1 MKKNKNVVKYRKPL
15 NINIGVVVFIIIFI
29 YLMFNAFT
37 YLTEVHI
44 SPYEV
49 EQGTI
54 AVNNVYNGLALR
66 SEKICTSDYSGSVN
80 YYVKEG
86 HFFTTFNEAS
96 IGDILADSYANG
108 KPGDIKCAT
117 DEVYAQ
123 VKQEFIDNQKL
134 ADYCRGISS
143 INYVEREEMR
153 TITFMWK

>member
-1 MKKNKNVVKYRKPL
+1 MKKNKNVVKYKKPL

-29 YLMFNAFT
+29 YLVFNAFT

-66 SEKICTSDYSGSVN
+66 SEKVCTSDYSGSVN

-86 HFFTTFNEAS
+86 SKIAYGDLLYSVDESGNVAS
-96 IGDILADSYANG
+96 MINAANQ
-108 KPGDIKCAT
+108 D
-117 DEVYAQ
+117 
-123 VKQEFIDNQKL
+123 
-134 ADYCRGISS
+134 
-143 INYVEREEMR
+143 
-153 TITFMWK
+153 